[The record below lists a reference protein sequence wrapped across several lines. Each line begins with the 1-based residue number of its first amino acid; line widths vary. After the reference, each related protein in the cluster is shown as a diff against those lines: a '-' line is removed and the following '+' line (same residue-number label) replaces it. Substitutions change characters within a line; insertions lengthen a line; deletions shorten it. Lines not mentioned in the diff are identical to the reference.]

1 MIRIVVILRVYTSA
15 SSMYALLPQ
24 SATTGDGRRATTRDD
39 ARRDVVGEIDHGE
52 SSVGFVRARYRRC
65 RRRRRG
71 LVRAAVRLVSVRCT
85 HRNEPHTAWLVTRI
99 DDEW

>member
-24 SATTGDGRRATTRDD
+24 SATTGD

-65 RRRRRG
+65 RRRRG